1 MFIKKSTINKM
12 RNCGWGCYRL
22 IGNFYLVKKYSPATK
37 GIKGKIWVIDYA
49 VKDKIKETSKWD

>member
-22 IGNFYLVKKYSPATK
+22 IGSFYLVKKYSPTTK

-49 VKDKIKETSKWD
+49 IKDKIKEKL